1 MCMCV
6 CLHLDM
12 CTRVQVL
19 NEARDWY
26 YWQVVVNCSM

>member
-1 MCMCV
+1 MG
-6 CLHLDM
+6 M

-26 YWQVVVNCSM
+26 YWQVVVNCSMQGTGN